1 MFCITITFSSHR
13 ANGGTVS
20 KQKTHQVS
28 RLVSSA
34 YFCFVLIRITKTL
47 FFLIKDMSEELT
59 ALRDL
64 ARKFS
69 REEILPVA
77 AELDR
82 TGEVC

>member
-1 MFCITITFSSHR
+1 
-13 ANGGTVS
+13 
-20 KQKTHQVS
+20 
-28 RLVSSA
+28 
-34 YFCFVLIRITKTL
+34 
-47 FFLIKDMSEELT
+47 MSEELT